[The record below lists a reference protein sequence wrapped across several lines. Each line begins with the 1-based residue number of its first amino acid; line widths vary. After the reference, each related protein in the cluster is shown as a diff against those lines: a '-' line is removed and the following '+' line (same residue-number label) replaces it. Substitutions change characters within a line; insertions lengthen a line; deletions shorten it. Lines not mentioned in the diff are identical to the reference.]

1 MGGRSGHRSAVAGI
15 MQVMLAAGLWATV
28 GVSTKLVASA
38 GLVPQEVLSFARL
51 AVGGPALL
59 LLVAV
64 LARSSLSDVWKL
76 NPQWLASFVLGC
88 AVFQLCLFQA
98 FLRLEVT
105 TTVFITVCLPPLMAT
120 ALSLLKADRSVTLG
134 SLISLGL
141 GILGLAAFTFDGFA
155 TGIDGP
161 KLIGLVLAVLA
172 AAAFVQMTSAA
183 RRLTLTSSPLVV
195 AGTGLTLSAVLLCA
209 VLPFVRLDTGAS
221 AQIVPWELTGFIL
234 YLGLGPTALAYVL
247 FCSGMARCRSANV
260 GLIASMVEPAFAALL
275 AWILLNERLSPTEVF
290 GCALVMLA
298 MLTLCESER
307 MRSGKAPA
315 LQAAQGAMP

>member
-1 MGGRSGHRSAVAGI
+1 MSQGSGHNYAVAGV

-38 GLVPQEVLSFARL
+38 GMVPQEVLSLARL

-59 LLVAV
+59 LLVAA
-64 LARSSLSDVWKL
+64 LARSSLSEVWKL
-76 NPQWLASFVLGC
+76 NPQWLTSFVLGC

-98 FLRLEVT
+98 FLLLEVT

-120 ALSLLKADRSVTLG
+120 AVSLLRDDRSITLG
-134 SLISLGL
+134 TQISLGL
-141 GILGLAAFTFDGFA
+141 GILGLAAFTLDGFSA
-155 TGIDGP
+155 GIDGP
-161 KLIGLVLAVLA
+161 KLFGLALAVLA

-183 RRLTLTSSPLVV
+183 RRLTLASSPLVV
-195 AGTGLTLSAVLLCA
+195 AGTGLTLAAVLLC
-209 VLPFVRLDTGAS
+209 VMLPFVRLDTGTS
-221 AQIVPWELTGFIL
+221 AQIIPWELAGFIL

-275 AWILLNERLSPTEVF
+275 AWLLLNERLSATEVF

-298 MLTLCESER
+298 MLTLCKSER
-307 MRSGKAPA
+307 MRWGKSPA
-315 LQAAQGAMP
+315 LPTAEGVRP